1 MDTTLIRRD
10 SIPTTLSVMEAPR
23 PAIPTEVVEQI
34 IDMVA
39 EVKHR
44 FDKEEVELRTYSLY
58 ACSLVARSWV
68 PRSRLHLYPFVELS
82 SDRKTRRFLNSL
94 AQSPAL
100 GQFVETLQIRPHDE
114 DERTCGWI
122 FKALTT
128 LPPLLPNLREL
139 VLCELPDLRQEC
151 IAVLSRFRTVE
162 SPVLYDLRKQS
173 LREIVLLISRFPH
186 LRRLY
191 VVYCTWKLPGR
202 YYSGKQ
208 HNLTALHAH
217 PYSDCDAS
225 FLEWALASKSTSGL
239 TAFRAY
245 SNVAGSGMDRVLQS
259 CCSTLREVHLDLFRY
274 EGEWLWMPFSPM
286 LTCSLRIS
294 LAHKP
299 PQTATSGLSLPL
311 IFSELARLPTFAP
324 KSLVGV
330 CAAAWYGLEDIPE
343 SQWEAIDL
351 ALCNTQFPHLKSAE
365 FTDSP
370 GNPLQNPHEFFQRA
384 LPKSYER
391 GIIWLRHDHRGT
403 YLIAIMPPPSDLRRP
418 TYSHCS
424 EGCPAIPRTTSRM
437 G

>member
-68 PRSRLHLYPFVELS
+68 PRSRLHLFPFVELS
-82 SDRKTRRFLNSL
+82 SDRQTRRFLNSL

-151 IAVLSRFRTVE
+151 IAVLSRFLTVE

-173 LREIVLLISRFPH
+173 LREIVLLISRFPQ

-191 VVYCTWKLPGR
+191 VEDCVWELPGR

-208 HNLTALHAH
+208 HDLTALRVNAVTQ
-217 PYSDCDAS
+217 SCDAL
-225 FLEWALASKSTSGL
+225 FLEWALAS
-239 TAFRAY
+239 
-245 SNVAGSGMDRVLQS
+245 N
-259 CCSTLREVHLDLFRY
+259 STLREMHLDLYRN
-274 EGEWLWMPFSPM
+274 ESEWLGMPFSRM
-286 LTCSLRIS
+286 LTCSLRMS
-294 LAHKP
+294 LTHKP
-299 PQTATSGLSLPL
+299 PQTATS
-311 IFSELARLPTFAP
+311 RFA
-324 KSLVGV
+324 
-330 CAAAWYGLEDIPE
+330 W
-343 SQWEAIDL
+343 
-351 ALCNTQFPHLKSAE
+351 T
-365 FTDSP
+365 
-370 GNPLQNPHEFFQRA
+370 
-384 LPKSYER
+384 
-391 GIIWLRHDHRGT
+391 HRR
-403 YLIAIMPPPSDLRRP
+403 Y
-418 TYSHCS
+418 HF
-424 EGCPAIPRTTSRM
+424 
-437 G
+437 

>member
-1 MDTTLIRRD
+1 MDATLIHHD
-10 SIPTTLSVMEAPR
+10 SISTTLSVIEAPR
-23 PAIPTEVVEQI
+23 SAIPTEVVEQV

-39 EVKHR
+39 EGQDR
-44 FDKEEVELRTYSLY
+44 FFWRAVEMRTHSLY

-162 SPVLYDLRKQS
+162 SLVLYDLRKQS
-173 LREIVLLISRFPH
+173 LREIVLLISRFPQ

-208 HNLTALHAH
+208 HNLTTLHVYA
-217 PYSDCDAS
+217 SNSCESS
-225 FLEWALASKSTSGL
+225 FLEWTLASKSTSAL
-239 TAFRAY
+239 TVFRAY
-245 SNVAGSGMDRVLQS
+245 SDVAGSAVDRVLQS
-259 CCSTLREVHLDLFRY
+259 CCSTLQDLHLRIYSDG
-274 EGEWLWMPFSPM
+274 GEWLWMPFFCM
-286 LTCSLRIS
+286 LTC
-294 LAHKP
+294 
-299 PQTATSGLSLPL
+299 
-311 IFSELARLPTFAP
+311 RL
-324 KSLVGV
+324 
-330 CAAAWYGLEDIPE
+330 
-343 SQWEAIDL
+343 
-351 ALCNTQFPHLKSAE
+351 
-365 FTDSP
+365 
-370 GNPLQNPHEFFQRA
+370 
-384 LPKSYER
+384 
-391 GIIWLRHDHRGT
+391 
-403 YLIAIMPPPSDLRRP
+403 
-418 TYSHCS
+418 
-424 EGCPAIPRTTSRM
+424 
-437 G
+437 

>member
-68 PRSRLHLYPFVELS
+68 PRSRLHLFPFVELS

-162 SPVLYDLRKQS
+162 SLVLYDLRKQS

-208 HNLTALHAH
+208 HNLTTLHVNSW
-217 PYSDCDAS
+217 PDYDRS
-225 FLEWALASKSTSGL
+225 FLEWALASKSTGDL
-239 TAFRAY
+239 TTFHAG
-245 SNVAGSGMDRVLQS
+245 SDVAGSATHRILET
-259 CCSTLREVHLDLFRY
+259 CFSTLRQLHLYLDDND
-274 EGEWLWMPFSPM
+274 GEWLWMLFFHM
-286 LTCSLRIS
+286 LTCSPRYAV
-294 LAHKP
+294 AHKSS
-299 PQTATSGLSLPL
+299 QFATSRFAGKRHSCALSLSSL
-311 IFSELARLPTFAP
+311 CTKLPCQHP
-324 KSLVGV
+324 RSLFTEKF
-330 CAAAWYGLEDIPE
+330 ED
-343 SQWEAIDL
+343 L
-351 ALCNTQFPHLKSAE
+351 
-365 FTDSP
+365 
-370 GNPLQNPHEFFQRA
+370 
-384 LPKSYER
+384 
-391 GIIWLRHDHRGT
+391 
-403 YLIAIMPPPSDLRRP
+403 
-418 TYSHCS
+418 
-424 EGCPAIPRTTSRM
+424 
-437 G
+437 

>member
-1 MDTTLIRRD
+1 MNTTLIRRD

-100 GQFVETLQIRPHDE
+100 GQFVETLQIRPHNE

-162 SPVLYDLRKQS
+162 SLVLYDLRKQS
-173 LREIVLLISRFPH
+173 LREIVLLISRFPQ

-202 YYSGKQ
+202 RYSGKQ
-208 HNLTALHAH
+208 HNLTTLDV
-217 PYSDCDAS
+217 YLLGMYDTS
-225 FLEWALASKSTSGL
+225 LMEWALESKSTSAL
-239 TAFRAY
+239 TVFRTD
-245 SNVAGSGMDRVLQS
+245 SDVAGSMRDRILQT
-259 CCSTLREVHLDLFRY
+259 CCSTLRELHVHLHVD
-274 EGEWLWMPFSPM
+274 EGE
-286 LTCSLRIS
+286 
-294 LAHKP
+294 
-299 PQTATSGLSLPL
+299 
-311 IFSELARLPTFAP
+311 
-324 KSLVGV
+324 
-330 CAAAWYGLEDIPE
+330 
-343 SQWEAIDL
+343 
-351 ALCNTQFPHLKSAE
+351 
-365 FTDSP
+365 
-370 GNPLQNPHEFFQRA
+370 
-384 LPKSYER
+384 
-391 GIIWLRHDHRGT
+391 
-403 YLIAIMPPPSDLRRP
+403 
-418 TYSHCS
+418 
-424 EGCPAIPRTTSRM
+424 
-437 G
+437 